1 LQEEVVAIESILG
14 ITPSLSTTPNSG
26 GTFNA
31 TTTSFATVSARIAN
45 IETGIV
51 ADTHTQYVKKDT
63 LTTKGDL
70 YAATAASTIA
80 RIGVGTDGQVLTAA
94 SGQASGLSWAT
105 PVSSYVSQ
113 TNGTVTTASTSSAVV
128 RNIHVSTS
136 TPTGGSDGDV
146 WLKYT

>member
-1 LQEEVVAIESILG
+1 MPATYPASVRSFTTKVDVTGIVYAAHPNDLQEEVVAIESILG
-14 ITPSLSTTPNSG
+14 VTPSLSTTPSSG

-31 TTTSFATVSARIAN
+31 TSTTFASVSARLAN

-51 ADTHTQYVKKDT
+51 ADVHTQYVNK
-63 LTTKGDL
+63 
-70 YAATAASTIA
+70 
-80 RIGVGTDGQVLTAA
+80 
-94 SGQASGLSWAT
+94 
-105 PVSSYVSQ
+105 
-113 TNGTVTTASTSSAVV
+113 TNGAVTTASTSSAVV

>member
-1 LQEEVVAIESILG
+1 MPATYPASVRSFTTKIDVTDIVYAAHPNDLQDEVVAIESILG
-14 ITPSLSTTPNSG
+14 VTPSLSTTPNAG

-31 TTTSFATVSARIAN
+31 TANTFTSVSARLAN

-51 ADTHTQYVKKDT
+51 ADVHTQYVNK
-63 LTTKGDL
+63 
-70 YAATAASTIA
+70 
-80 RIGVGTDGQVLTAA
+80 
-94 SGQASGLSWAT
+94 
-105 PVSSYVSQ
+105 
-113 TNGTVTTASTSSAVV
+113 TNGAVTTASTSSAVV